1 MEKNQLVEMLAN
13 TTPEELAKAAQD
25 AMGLGGIRIIKDL
38 WSDHGTDMHTNPER
52 NDTKTGP
59 AMHSSGAGADKAV
72 NFYSNPAPQVG
83 LVEQYEDFTKKNIE
97 GWGNL
102 YSAMK
107 AWSEKTETGLAALL
121 DHFKKAE
128 EEKKEEKKEEMEKSA
143 ETDKD
148 HEKKEEMKGAEP
160 ASNPDP
166 ATKSKLAEKTA
177 ALWTELGELEAAYAK
192 AEGHDEKK
200 DIKGLDEAREHIEKA
215 EKELEKVEEHEKE
228 EQAHMKAMV
237 NINLGWMSL
246 AKATGLNAYD
256 LKGYGNQKD
265 EAVTGDSTADQSK
278 HDLKKAE
285 EKANY
290 FSMKAD
296 RIRKSLGIV
305 KKDETV
311 APAAAV
317 VAAPAATA
325 DITSTTPAADVAPEV
340 EALKSDMEKAQASMK
355 AITDRVAF
363 LNDRIEQVS
372 GRKMTPMVPVV
383 LKSAGIKSDNI
394 AASLNEK
401 IDASV
406 DAGELT
412 EDNAGV
418 ARSIVGRYM
427 AVGKGHISVDIVNQ
441 QLERAPLEVQNFFS
455 HLEATV

>member
-38 WSDHGTDMHTNPER
+38 WSDHGTDMHSNPER

-59 AMHSSGAGADKAV
+59 AMHSSGAGADKAI
-72 NFYSNPAPQVG
+72 NTYSNPAPQVG
-83 LVEQYEDFTKKNIE
+83 LTEQYDDFTKKNIE

-107 AWSEKTETGLAALL
+107 GMETGLAALL

-143 ETDKD
+143 EMHEKDKD
-148 HEKKEEMKGAEP
+148 HEKKEEMKGSEP

-166 ATKSKLAEKTA
+166 ASKSKMAEKVA
-177 ALWTELGELEAAYAK
+177 SAWAELAELEAACAK
-192 AEGHDEKK
+192 AEGHDETK
-200 DIKGLDEAREHIEKA
+200 DIEGLQSAREHIEKA
-215 EKELEKVEEHEKE
+215 EKELERVEEHEKE
-228 EQAHMKAMV
+228 EQAHMKAIV
-237 NINLGWMSL
+237 NINLGWASL

-285 EKANY
+285 AKINY
-290 FSMKAD
+290 LSAKAD
-296 RIRKSLGIV
+296 RLRKSLGIV

-311 APAAAV
+311 A
-317 VAAPAATA
+317 APAATVA
-325 DITSTTPAADVAPEV
+325 AAAAPATTDAAATPDVAPEV
-340 EALKSDMEKAQASMK
+340 DALKAEMK
-355 AITDRVAF
+355 AATDSIQKSF
-363 LNDRIEQVS
+363 NERIEVLNKRIEDVS
-372 GRKMTPMVPVV
+372 GRKMTPMVPVI
-383 LKSAGIKSDNI
+383 LKSAGIKSD
-394 AASLNEK
+394 AVVSSLNDK

-406 DAGELT
+406 EAGELT

-418 ARSIVGRYM
+418 ARNLVGRYM